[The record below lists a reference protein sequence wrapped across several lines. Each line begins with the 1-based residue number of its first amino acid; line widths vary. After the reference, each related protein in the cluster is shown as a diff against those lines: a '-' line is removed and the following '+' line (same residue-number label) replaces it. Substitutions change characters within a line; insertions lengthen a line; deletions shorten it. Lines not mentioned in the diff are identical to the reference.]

1 MFVERLVFMLG
12 VFCAA
17 LPASAGLNIQH
28 WNLPQGGVVYF
39 VENHDLPMLD
49 ISVDFAAGSA
59 RDTAATS
66 GLAAMTNRLMRL
78 GAGPLSEQQVAENL
92 ADVGA
97 NLSGRFD
104 QDRGGFTLRTLSSME
119 ERTAALAVL
128 QAVLTQPRFDAAV
141 LARETQRAVASIQ
154 DASVKP
160 EYQGGK
166 AFQTAIFGDHPYAL
180 PEEGEI
186 DTLGKL
192 TVTDLQAFHRKYYV
206 APNMVIAIMGD
217 ITRAEAEALAM
228 NLAAAL
234 PKGETPPALN
244 AALPKGETPPAL
256 PAVSALEKAVDT
268 LIPHHASQSHL
279 FMGMPGMKRID
290 PDYFPLLV
298 GNYILGGG
306 GFDSRMLIEIRQKR
320 GLAYS
325 AYSYFSPMQELGPF
339 QIGLQTRRDATDEAV
354 KVVRETLKR
363 FIDEGPSDAELAQA
377 KSNLIGGFPL
387 RLDSN
392 KKIQEHLA
400 MIGFYRLPLDWLEH
414 YPKAVEAV
422 TREDI
427 VRAFQARVKPDALV
441 TVVVGGAG

>member
-1 MFVERLVFMLG
+1 MFVERLVFILG
-12 VFCAA
+12 VLCAA

-28 WNLPQGGVVYF
+28 WTLPQGGAVYF

-49 ISVDFAAGSA
+49 ISVDFSAGSA
-59 RDTAATS
+59 RDGAASS
-66 GLAAMTNRLMRL
+66 GLAAMTNRLMTL
-78 GAGPLSEQQVAENL
+78 GAGPWSEQQVAERL
-92 ADVGA
+92 ADAGA

-119 ERTAALAVL
+119 ERTTALAVL
-128 QAVLTQPRFDAAV
+128 QAVLTQPRFDATV

-160 EYQGGK
+160 EYQGAK
-166 AFQTAIFGDHPYAL
+166 AFQTAIYGAHPYAL

-186 DTLGKL
+186 DTLVKL
-192 TVTDLQAFHRKYYV
+192 TAADLQAFHKKYYV
-206 APNMVIAIMGD
+206 ASNMVIAIMGD
-217 ITRAEAEALAM
+217 MTRAEAEALAVK
-228 NLAAAL
+228 LATEL
-234 PKGETPPALN
+234 PQGEA
-244 AALPKGETPPAL
+244 PPAL
-256 PAVSALEKAVDT
+256 PAVATLDKPVD
-268 LIPHHASQSHL
+268 IPISHHASQSHL
-279 FMGMPGMKRID
+279 FMGAPGLKRID

-325 AYSYFSPMQELGPF
+325 AYSYFSPLQELGPF

-354 KVVRETLKR
+354 KVVRETLRR

-400 MIGFYRLPLDWLEH
+400 MIGFYRLPLDWLEA

-427 VRAFQARVKPDALV
+427 VRAFRVRVRPDAMV
-441 TVVVGGAG
+441 TVIVGGQVEPAKN

>member
-1 MFVERLVFMLG
+1 MFAKRAVFFLALLC
-12 VFCAA
+12 VV
-17 LPASAGLNIQH
+17 LPAKAGLNIQH
-28 WNLPQGGVVYF
+28 WSLPQGGLVYF
-39 VENHDLPMLD
+39 VENHDLPMID
-49 ISVDFAAGSA
+49 ISVDFSAGSA
-59 RDTAATS
+59 RDARATS
-66 GLAAMTNRLMRL
+66 GLAAMTNRLMTL
-78 GAGPLSEQQVAENL
+78 GAGPWSEQQVAERL
-92 ADVGA
+92 ADAGA

-104 QDRGGFTLRTLSSME
+104 QDRGGFTLRTLSSPE

-141 LARETQRAVASIQ
+141 LARETLRAVASIQ
-154 DASVKP
+154 EASVKP

-166 AFQTAIFGDHPYAL
+166 AFQTAIYGTHPYAL

-186 DTLGKL
+186 DSLNTL
-192 TVTDLQAFHRKYYV
+192 TVPDLGAFYRKYYV
-206 APNMVIAIMGD
+206 APNMVVAIMGD
-217 ITRAEAEALAM
+217 MTRAEAESLTTK
-228 NLAAAL
+228 LAAEL
-234 PKGETPPALN
+234 PKGEA
-244 AALPKGETPPAL
+244 PPAL
-256 PAVSALEKAVDT
+256 PAVPALTQAAEV
-268 LIPHHASQSHL
+268 LLPHHASQSHL
-279 FMGMPGMKRID
+279 FMGMPGLKRID

-306 GFDSRMLIEIRQKR
+306 GFDSRLLIEIRQKR

-339 QIGLQTRRDATDEAV
+339 QVGLQTRRDATDAAV
-354 KVVRETLKR
+354 NVVRETLGR
-363 FIDEGPSDAELAQA
+363 FVDEGPSAAELAQA

-422 TREDI
+422 THDDI
-427 VRAFQARVKPDALV
+427 VRSFRARVKPGTMV
-441 TVVVGGAG
+441 TVIVGGQVESTKE